1 MRNPPS
7 LSIFLLLFCT
17 VLVRCELQGPPD
29 DSQTNDDESSA
40 ESPIEDADDKT
51 SSHLDQEEVI
61 QILKSPEFVLDRSKV
76 KMSQLY
82 ELATAELLA
91 SSRRDKEDS
100 TEPARERTYAEREM
114 DTLYE
119 NALKML
125 NKSRSR
131 AQGNQIMS
139 EIALRGHEKAQA
151 HVAWQRL
158 LSKPVGQN
166 IEMIQKMF
174 ELLAA
179 NGLPEAHMVRKLGGF
194 IGFYF

>member
-1 MRNPPS
+1 MRKPN
-7 LSIFLLLFCT
+7 LAIFLLLFCV
-17 VLVRCELQGPPD
+17 VLVRCELQGPPSTTAAAD
-29 DSQTNDDESSA
+29 NDESSA
-40 ESPIEDADDKT
+40 ESPVEDAGDT
-51 SSHLDQEEVI
+51 ESSHLDQEEVI

-82 ELATAELLA
+82 ELATADLLA
-91 SSRRDKEDS
+91 SSRSSKEDS
-100 TEPARERTYAEREM
+100 AEPAREQTYAEREM

-166 IEMIQKMF
+166 VEMIQKMF

-179 NGLPEAHMVRKLGGF
+179 NGLPEAHMVSVNF
-194 IGFYF
+194 

>member
-1 MRNPPS
+1 MRNPS
-7 LSIFLLLFCT
+7 LTIFLLLFCI
-17 VLVRCELQGPPD
+17 VSRVRCELQGPPSTIAESATSD
-29 DSQTNDDESSA
+29 VESSA
-40 ESPIEDADDKT
+40 ESEDPDDKE
-51 SSHLDQEEVI
+51 SAYLDQEEVI

-82 ELATAELLA
+82 ELATAELIS
-91 SSRRDKEDS
+91 SSRRDKEDDS

-166 IEMIQKMF
+166 VEMIQKMF

-179 NGLPEAHMVRKLGGF
+179 NGLPEAHMVSKRNVFK
-194 IGFYF
+194 